1 MEDRRTS
8 ARTLWRR
15 GAPAGLCRVLFIVS
29 CYFAAFLLLSCEAR
43 NNGLFRELSPEANKI
58 ITDYV
63 NSTPQ
68 YNTYLLVSQSLL
80 YNSPIKGPGFLIGPF
95 FPLLNDYYEGCH
107 ALKLT
112 DIGNNRVYALDD
124 MSVLVGEEKDE
135 WTNIN
140 KLDKS
145 VMLDGVLSQKIYP
158 SDKNSNMIN
167 YLCRARLFYYANGSF
182 LINNRPDTVYLPRV
196 KMDGSPF

>member
-1 MEDRRTS
+1 MIKQ
-8 ARTLWRR
+8 LNY
-15 GAPAGLCRVLFIVS
+15 LCF
-29 CYFAAFLLLSCEAR
+29 FAAFLLPSCEVKS
-43 NNGLFRELSPEANKI
+43 NGFRELSPEANKI

-80 YNSPIKGPGFLIGPF
+80 YKTPIKEPGFLIGPF
-95 FPLLNDYYEGCH
+95 FPLLNDYYKGCH
-107 ALKLT
+107 ALRLV
-112 DIGNNRVYALDD
+112 DIGSNRVYVLDD
-124 MSVLVGEEKDE
+124 MSALVGEETEE

-145 VMLDGVLSQKIYP
+145 VTLDGVLLQKIYP

-167 YLCRARLFYYANGSF
+167 YLCRAKLFYYANGSF

-196 KMDGSPF
+196 KMDNTHCNKQSRY

>member
-1 MEDRRTS
+1 MIKQ
-8 ARTLWRR
+8 LNY
-15 GAPAGLCRVLFIVS
+15 LCF
-29 CYFAAFLLLSCEAR
+29 FAAFLLLSCEVKS
-43 NNGLFRELSPEANKI
+43 NGFRELSPEANKI

-80 YNSPIKGPGFLIGPF
+80 YKTPIKEPGFLIGPF
-95 FPLLNDYYEGCH
+95 FPLLNDYYKGCH
-107 ALKLT
+107 ALRLV
-112 DIGNNRVYALDD
+112 DIGSNRGYVLDD
-124 MSVLVGEEKDE
+124 MSALVGEETEE

-145 VMLDGVLSQKIYP
+145 VTLDGVLLQKIYP

-167 YLCRARLFYYANGSF
+167 YLCRAKLFYYANGSF

-196 KMDGSPF
+196 KMDNTHCNKQW